1 MQKTTKTA
9 EVKELEAKLAKLEK
23 QNAKLQKQVK
33 DKTNALRRS
42 HRKVEKLEAQTKQT
56 PVEVISPID
65 DPELKKK
72 YASMLASEIRMSPG
86 QLERVLEIGVPVT
99 TMKKK

>member
-23 QNAKLQKQVK
+23 QNA
-33 DKTNALRRS
+33 TNALRRS

-99 TMKKK
+99 TTKKK

>member
-1 MQKTTKTA
+1 MAKTTKTA

-23 QNAKLQKQVK
+23 QNARLQKQVK
-33 DKTNALRRS
+33 DNKNALRRS
-42 HRKVEKLEAQTKQT
+42 HRKVEKLEAQAKHASTET
-56 PVEVISPID
+56 LSPIE

-99 TMKKK
+99 TTKKK

>member
-9 EVKELEAKLAKLEK
+9 EVKELEAKRAKLEK

-33 DKTNALRRS
+33 DKTNALCRA

-56 PVEVISPID
+56 PLEVISPID
-65 DPELKKK
+65 DPELKK
-72 YASMLASEIRMSPG
+72 SM
-86 QLERVLEIGVPVT
+86 
-99 TMKKK
+99 

>member
-65 DPELKKK
+65 DPELKK
-72 YASMLASEIRMSPG
+72 SMRACLLRKSG
-86 QLERVLEIGVPVT
+86 
-99 TMKKK
+99 